1 MSQPYLWIVVVG
13 GFVAFLTGAGVGM
26 NDLSNAFGTTY
37 GAKILTLLQIVI
49 LASIC
54 EFSGSILLGGSVTS
68 TISSGIADPSAFVNA
83 PYVLMYGML
92 CALGSAFVWLALATW
107 LILPVSS
114 THSIC
119 GGVIGFGLV
128 YGGISGVNWAKPK
141 DEFPFV
147 DGVVPIIASWFI
159 SPVLTGAVAAGFYTI
174 IRTFVLLP
182 SNSEQRALVSFP
194 VVVGVASF
202 FEAFFVLY
210 KGAKNRLHWSVTKAC
225 WVSVLIAIGLAALTT
240 AFLPLLKKHVK
251 KKAEAAAQGN
261 GDLRTTEREQ
271 ENLNSRTGSSEKEP
285 IQKQE
290 ETTGAVVYERP
301 ESDSESD
308 TDVGEQIGH
317 PQSKEPLIYNNST
330 ELIYRYL
337 QVFTAVCASFAH
349 GASDVSNAVGP
360 FAAIYDIYVSGTTSS
375 TASTPVWILCLGGA
389 GLVVGL
395 STFGVRLMS
404 LLGEKITLITPSRGF
419 SAELSSALV
428 VSFASSYGIPVSST
442 HCITGAVVAISMLD
456 VGVKNVKWFLIL
468 KMYMGWIGTLFVTG
482 LLSATFFAQGINAPS
497 F

>member
-1 MSQPYLWIVVVG
+1 MSQPYLWIVVLG

-68 TISSGIADPSAFVNA
+68 TISGGIADPNAFVNV

-92 CALGSAFVWLALATW
+92 CALGSAFVWLAVATW

-119 GGVIGFGLV
+119 GGVIGFSLV
-128 YGGISGVNWAKPK
+128 YGGINGVNWAKPK

-147 DGVVPIIASWFI
+147 DGVVPIVASWFV
-159 SPVLTGAVAAGFYTI
+159 SPVLTGAVAAGFYTT
-174 IRTFVLLP
+174 IRRFVLLP

-194 VVVGVASF
+194 VVVGIATF

-210 KGAKNRLHWSVTKAC
+210 KGAKNRLHWSVSKAI
-225 WVSVLIAIGLAALTT
+225 WVSVIIAIGFAAVTT
-240 AFLPLLKKHVK
+240 ALLPLLKKHVK
-251 KKAEAAAQGN
+251 KKAEEAAQLQ
-261 GDLRTTEREQ
+261 DELRTTEREQ
-271 ENLNSRTGSSEKEP
+271 DNLNPQTACGDKVP

-290 ETTGAVVYERP
+290 ETTGAVVDEKND
-301 ESDSESD
+301 SDSESESD
-308 TDVGEQIGH
+308 TDDPIGH

-330 ELIYRYL
+330 ELMYRYL
-337 QVFTAVCASFAH
+337 QIFTAICASFAH

-360 FAAIYDIYVSGTTSS
+360 FAAIYDIYVSGAISS
-375 TASTPVWILCLGGA
+375 TASTPIWILCLGGF

-419 SAELSSALV
+419 SAELSAALV

-456 VGVKNVKWFLIL
+456 VGVKNVKWILIL
-468 KMYMGWIGTLFVTG
+468 KMYVGWVGTLFITG